1 MGHLRRMA
9 KIGVPLVLA
18 ISLAACGSGPKSGAK
33 SGSKS
38 GAKAKTTTTT
48 VPPTTTTIA
57 PATATTL
64 TAAVNAYESGQG
76 VKTSEY
82 TVNRL
87 MTSGV
92 DPTWAL
98 FTLLPASGEADF
110 QGGYGFA
117 HMTSGNWS
125 VVGFGSSGVGCPPGA
140 TGNKVVPANVL
151 AGFHLTCATA
161 AHS

>member
-1 MGHLRRMA
+1 MGQLRRMA
-9 KIGVPLVLA
+9 KVGVPLVLA

-82 TVNRL
+82 TINRL

-98 FTLLPASGEADF
+98 FTLLPASGETDF